1 MPPQAAARCGV
12 RDALR
17 PFLTA
22 AIACVSLVEP
32 DLGAAQ
38 DAVVLSGGGSRG
50 LAHAGA
56 LAGIEQRGYGPGLV
70 VGTSMGSIIGALY
83 ASGYSTDSIIRFART
98 EDWAGLFTPMP
109 LALGEDRAPR
119 QPIAELR
126 VGGGDARTATGFITD
141 TRINRRLVRTL
152 FDAGARARGD
162 FDRLPRRYRAIAV
175 DMRTGDPVAIR
186 SGDLALA
193 VRSSMSVPGVF
204 APIVESGRVLADG
217 GVASYLP
224 VGITRELGGRRI
236 IAVDVLRPA
245 RELESTDPLALG
257 FRAFRLTLLN
267 TLEVSDSPTFL
278 ITPRIPQRFSAA
290 YFPRRPDRLI
300 AAGRSAALSTLPE
313 SSTPAPAPASP
324 ASPPTTFS
332 KLVIESSDTALAE
345 LVRSAVEAIS
355 LERYDTSAVY
365 RAVDRIYATG
375 LFAGVWPSVQAAADS
390 GAVLEVRA
398 DAAAR
403 TRVAGAVGY
412 DNDRS
417 ARVWTAIRYRRAS
430 RPVELA
436 AMGSYGTLDARA
448 SIEARGV
455 STNVPALA
463 WTAGAEFRDID
474 VRRFQE
480 DDIVGERDVARIGAW
495 LGLEW
500 RSLAPDF
507 VAAATLRADHVQDE
521 DGNDGAALGPALRF
535 EATGNPARTVGMPLR
550 IEAEARFGDVAY
562 QRARLSGSIDGEL
575 GKFLVAA
582 ASHLSAADDDAPPDA
597 LYALGDEHF
606 VPGLRW
612 GEERARAIVAGGFD
626 VAYPIVASGYL
637 RLRLRAGYAA
647 DSIDDVERSDGWVA
661 GAGVAGVWHL
671 VVGPVEAGVAV
682 TDRGDW
688 RLELNL
694 GPVF

>member
-1 MPPQAAARCGV
+1 M
-12 RDALR
+12 
-17 PFLTA
+17 
-22 AIACVSLVEP
+22 
-32 DLGAAQ
+32 
-38 DAVVLSGGGSRG
+38 
-50 LAHAGA
+50 
-56 LAGIEQRGYGPGLV
+56 
-70 VGTSMGSIIGALY
+70 
-83 ASGYSTDSIIRFART
+83 
-98 EDWAGLFTPMP
+98 
-109 LALGEDRAPR
+109 
-119 QPIAELR
+119 
-126 VGGGDARTATGFITD
+126 GGGDARTATGFITD

-463 WTAGAEFRDID
+463 WT
-474 VRRFQE
+474 
-480 DDIVGERDVARIGAW
+480 
-495 LGLEW
+495 
-500 RSLAPDF
+500 
-507 VAAATLRADHVQDE
+507 
-521 DGNDGAALGPALRF
+521 
-535 EATGNPARTVGMPLR
+535 
-550 IEAEARFGDVAY
+550 
-562 QRARLSGSIDGEL
+562 
-575 GKFLVAA
+575 
-582 ASHLSAADDDAPPDA
+582 
-597 LYALGDEHF
+597 
-606 VPGLRW
+606 
-612 GEERARAIVAGGFD
+612 
-626 VAYPIVASGYL
+626 
-637 RLRLRAGYAA
+637 
-647 DSIDDVERSDGWVA
+647 
-661 GAGVAGVWHL
+661 
-671 VVGPVEAGVAV
+671 
-682 TDRGDW
+682 
-688 RLELNL
+688 
-694 GPVF
+694 